1 MASDQ
6 TPHPKPSKKTV
17 IFESFELI
25 EGLYDFLITQIR
37 KMEEG

>member
-17 IFESFELI
+17 ISESCELI
-25 EGLYDFLITQIR
+25 GDLYDFLVTQIR
-37 KMEEG
+37 TMKKE